1 MYTVGIT
8 GGVASGKST
17 VAHNLSKLG
26 AGSIDTDYLA
36 KQAVR
41 PKARCHQALID
52 EFGDSI
58 LLTDGEIDRALLRQL
73 VFESDDQRKKLE
85 RILHPEILSRM
96 RKALAEMTTEYAIV
110 EVPLLVENSLQSE
123 FDRILVVDCP
133 VEVQL
138 DRLVQRDRASE
149 TNAQKMI
156 ATQASR
162 QQRLDAADDVV
173 CNDSSM
179 EDLSDR
185 VSKLHRQYL
194 EFARTKKTSNKS
206 HCDSVSKQPK

>member
-1 MYTVGIT
+1 MYSVGIT

-17 VAHNLSKLG
+17 VARILSKLG
-26 AGSIDTDYLA
+26 AGSIDTDCLA
-36 KQAVR
+36 REAVR
-41 PKARCHQALID
+41 PETKCHQALID

-58 LLTDGEIDRALLRQL
+58 LLTDGEVDRALLRQL
-73 VFESDDQRKKLE
+73 VFASDEKRKKLE
-85 RILHPEILSRM
+85 HILHPEILTLM
-96 RKALAEMTTEYAIV
+96 RKALAEMTTEYAVV

-138 DRLVQRDRASE
+138 DRLEQRDRASE
-149 TNAQKMI
+149 ANAQKMI

-179 EDLSDR
+179 EELSDR
-185 VSKLHRQYL
+185 VSKLHSQYL

>member
-1 MYTVGIT
+1 
-8 GGVASGKST
+8 
-17 VAHNLSKLG
+17 
-26 AGSIDTDYLA
+26 
-36 KQAVR
+36 
-41 PKARCHQALID
+41 
-52 EFGDSI
+52 
-58 LLTDGEIDRALLRQL
+58 
-73 VFESDDQRKKLE
+73 
-85 RILHPEILSRM
+85 
-96 RKALAEMTTEYAIV
+96 MTTEYAVV

-138 DRLVQRDRASE
+138 DRLEQRDRASE
-149 TNAQKMI
+149 ANAQKMI

-179 EDLSDR
+179 EELSDR
-185 VSKLHRQYL
+185 VSKLHSQYL